1 MARKTYYMVLGVSS
15 TESPRGIRA
24 AYRDLAKRLH
34 PDVAG
39 EEATRA
45 FQEVTEAYNVLSDP
59 QRRREYNHKLSRAE
73 EGELVSQQRAE
84 PEPLVREPV
93 SILGNQGLI
102 RPSFE
107 AMFARFLRNFTGTG
121 VPKSEQLEALN
132 FEVVL
137 TPEEVSTGVTV
148 PVGVPVFSRC
158 PQCGGSGRDWVY
170 PCAYC
175 QAQGMVESEELV
187 RIHIPLTTRPGS
199 VMEIPLGGLNI
210 HHFYLRLHVLVEAR
224 PT

>member
-1 MARKTYYMVLGVSS
+1 MARKTYYMILGVSS

-59 QRRREYNHKLSRAE
+59 QRRREYNHKLTRAE
-73 EGELVSQQRAE
+73 ASELVSQRRAA

-93 SILGNQGLI
+93 SILGNQQLI

-137 TPEEVSTGVTV
+137 TPEEASSGVTV
-148 PVGVPVFSRC
+148 PVGLPVFSRC
-158 PQCGGSGRDWVY
+158 SQCGGSGHDWLF
-170 PCAYC
+170 PCVYC
-175 QAQGMVESEELV
+175 QEQGMVEGEELV
-187 RIHIPLTTRPGS
+187 RIHIPPRTRPGS
-199 VMEIPLGGLNI
+199 VMDIPLGGLNI
-210 HHFYLRLHVLVEAR
+210 HNFYLRVHVLVEAR